1 MNRPPRLATSA
12 SALAV
17 SAALLLTSCGS
28 SDDESKDSDKIAGA
42 EQGDRKKSASPS
54 ASASGT
60 AERPKTD
67 LPSDVKLSFNP
78 EKTGDTVKDAVLR
91 DNTDFIR
98 ALNAAIVA
106 GDPRLPALEF
116 FTEGEAAASSQSW
129 VKSFKDA
136 GWTVTGAVRYF
147 NRQVTVKS
155 KTAASLT
162 YCGDESKGYSKVIK
176 TGQVKRTKVTKN
188 SYILY
193 GAQVEKNQEG
203 VWELVKITSTRGAAT
218 CQP

>member
-1 MNRPPRLATSA
+1 MNRPLRLATV
-12 SALAV
+12 ALTAT
-17 SAALLLTSCGS
+17 AALLLTACGS
-28 SDDESKDSDKIAGA
+28 GDDESKDNDKIAGA
-42 EQGDRKKSASPS
+42 DKGGEKESASPT
-54 ASASGT
+54 ASEPAGV
-60 AERPKTD
+60 ERPKIK
-67 LPSDVKLSFNP
+67 LPSDVKLSFKP
-78 EKTGDTVKDAVLR
+78 EQTGDTAKDAILR
-91 DNTDFIR
+91 DNSDFIR

-116 FTEGEAAASSQSW
+116 FTEGEAAASSQNW
-129 VKSFKDA
+129 VKAFKDA
-136 GWTVTGAVRYF
+136 GWTVTGTVKYY
-147 NRQVTVKS
+147 NRQVAVKS

-176 TGQVKRTKVTKN
+176 TGQVKRTKVTKR

-203 VWELVKITSTRGAAT
+203 VWELVKITSTRGAAV